1 MKTAVVFR
9 HVPFEDLDSL
19 SETLLAKGYR
29 WRCIDTPIQS
39 LASFDALKD
48 DLLIVLG
55 GPVGV
60 YEQHL
65 YPFLE
70 TELRVIRERLTAGKP
85 VLGICLGAQLIAT
98 ALGASVAS
106 MGVKEIGYS
115 PVTVSESAPAYFAPL
130 NSLPVLHWHG
140 DRFEIPDNATLL
152 ASSDICDN
160 QAFSVGDYALGF
172 QFHLEVT
179 AAGLESWLV
188 GHACELSH
196 AGIDPRTL
204 REDATRYSA
213 KLSSAARQVVGHW
226 LDQLPSSTN

>member
-39 LASFDALKD
+39 LAAFDALKD

-55 GPVGV
+55 GPIGV

-70 TELRVIRERLTAGKP
+70 TELRIIRERLAAGKP
-85 VLGICLGAQLIAT
+85 VLGICLGAQLMAS

-115 PVTVSESAPAYFAPL
+115 PVSVSGNAPAYFAPL
-130 NSLPVLHWHG
+130 DNLPVLHWHG
-140 DRFEIPDNATLL
+140 DRFEIPAQATLL
-152 ASSDICDN
+152 ASSDVCDN
-160 QAFSVGDYALGF
+160 QAFSVGNYALAF

-179 AAGLESWLV
+179 ASGLESWLV

-226 LDQLPSSTN
+226 LDELPTSAG

>member
-1 MKTAVVFR
+1 MKTAAVFR

-29 WRCIDTPIQS
+29 WRCIDTPVQS
-39 LASFDALKD
+39 LAGFDALKD

-55 GPVGV
+55 GPIGV

-70 TELRVIRERLTAGKP
+70 TELRIISERLAAGKP

-106 MGVKEIGYS
+106 MGVKEIGYA
-115 PVTVSESAPAYFAPL
+115 PITVSKDAPAYFAPL
-130 NSLPVLHWHG
+130 DNLPVLHWHG
-140 DRFEIPDNATLL
+140 DRFTLAEGATHL
-152 ASSDICDN
+152 ASSAVCDN
-160 QAFSVGDYALGF
+160 QAFSVGNYALGF

-196 AGIDPRTL
+196 AGIDPRAL
-204 REDATRYSA
+204 REDALRHSA
-213 KLSSAARQVVGHW
+213 RLSSAARQVVGQW
-226 LDQLPSSTN
+226 LDELPV

>member
-1 MKTAVVFR
+1 MKTAAVFR

-29 WRCIDTPIQS
+29 WRCIDTPVQS
-39 LASFDALKD
+39 LAAFDALKD

-55 GPVGV
+55 GPIGV

-70 TELRVIRERLTAGKP
+70 TELRIINERLAAGKP

-106 MGVKEIGYS
+106 MGVKEIGYA
-115 PVTVSESAPAYFAPL
+115 PITVSKDAPAYFAPL
-130 NSLPVLHWHG
+130 DNLPVLHWHG
-140 DRFEIPDNATLL
+140 DRFTLAEGATHL
-152 ASSDICDN
+152 ASSAVCDN
-160 QAFSVGDYALGF
+160 QAFSVGNYALGF

-204 REDATRYSA
+204 REDALRHSA
-213 KLSSAARQVVGHW
+213 RLSSAARQVVGQW
-226 LDQLPSSTN
+226 LDELPV

>member
-1 MKTAVVFR
+1 MKTAAVFR

-19 SETLLAKGYR
+19 SETLLEKGYR
-29 WRCIDTPIQS
+29 WRCIDTPVQS
-39 LASFDALKD
+39 LTAFDALKD

-55 GPVGV
+55 GPIGV

-70 TELRVIRERLTAGKP
+70 SELRIIRERLAAGKP
-85 VLGICLGAQLIAT
+85 VLGVCLGAQLMAT

-106 MGVKEIGYS
+106 MGVKEIGYT
-115 PVTVSESAPAYFAPL
+115 PITVSKGAPAYFAPL
-130 NSLPVLHWHG
+130 DGLPVLHWHG
-140 DRFEIPDNATLL
+140 DRFTIPENAVHL
-152 ASSDICDN
+152 ASSAVCDN
-160 QAFSVGDYALGF
+160 QAFSVGNYALGF

-179 AAGLESWLV
+179 AVGLESWLV

-204 REDATRYSA
+204 REDARRHSA
-213 KLSSAARQVVGHW
+213 RLSSAARQVVGQW
-226 LDQLPSSTN
+226 LDELPA

>member
-29 WRCIDTPIQS
+29 WRCIDTPVQS
-39 LASFDALKD
+39 LSSFDALKD

-55 GPVGV
+55 GPIGV

-70 TELRVIRERLTAGKP
+70 TELRIIRERLAAGKP
-85 VLGICLGAQLIAT
+85 VLGICLGAQLMAS
-98 ALGASVAS
+98 ALGAHVAS
-106 MGVKEIGYS
+106 MGVKEIGYA
-115 PVTVSESAPAYFAPL
+115 PVTVSDSAPAYFAPL
-130 NSLPVLHWHG
+130 HNLPVLHWHG
-140 DRFEIPDNATLL
+140 DSFEIPESGTLL
-152 ASSDICDN
+152 ASSDVCEN
-160 QAFSVGDYALGF
+160 QAFSVGDFALGF

-188 GHACELSH
+188 GHASELSH
-196 AGIDPRTL
+196 AGVDPRTL

-213 KLSSAARQVVGHW
+213 RLSSAARQVVGHW
-226 LDQLPSSTN
+226 LDALPGD